1 MRVKGAIKP
10 RPLHGLS
17 TVAAQTEH
25 GSDTVIVH
33 GPSTGNPSAD
43 GAIIAAMNTN
53 GESRPEHISTVLAR
67 ALEAVRKAEG

>member
-1 MRVKGAIKP
+1 MRVKGALSP

-25 GSDTVIVH
+25 GSDTEIVP
-33 GPSTGNPSAD
+33 GPSTGKPSAGGD
-43 GAIIAAMNTN
+43 TPESMNTN
-53 GESRPEHISTVLAR
+53 GESSPEHISTVLAR